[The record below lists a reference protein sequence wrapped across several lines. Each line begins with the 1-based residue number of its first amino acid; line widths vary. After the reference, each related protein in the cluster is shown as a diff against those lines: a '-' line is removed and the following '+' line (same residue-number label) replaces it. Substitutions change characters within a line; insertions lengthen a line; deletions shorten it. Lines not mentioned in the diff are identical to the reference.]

1 MDVQILKNNVKDFAS
16 KLYDIYFS
24 NYEST
29 NLIEYFP
36 KELPRQMLKH
46 AKVKDELVFLHNNK
60 NFTPTYINQLVRYP
74 NGRHIL
80 DNELEIESRILEID
94 SKIGDYIDYD
104 FIDSKNDAYVQLS
117 DSIVSIIA
125 IILSFLEY
133 DNEDETCVFVK
144 KINLN

>member
-1 MDVQILKNNVKDFAS
+1 
-16 KLYDIYFS
+16 
-24 NYEST
+24 
-29 NLIEYFP
+29 
-36 KELPRQMLKH
+36 MLKQ

-80 DNELEIESRILEID
+80 DNEFEIESRILEID

-117 DSIVSIIA
+117 DSTVSIIA
-125 IILSFLEY
+125 RILSFLEY
-133 DNEDETCVFVK
+133 NNEDEICVFVK